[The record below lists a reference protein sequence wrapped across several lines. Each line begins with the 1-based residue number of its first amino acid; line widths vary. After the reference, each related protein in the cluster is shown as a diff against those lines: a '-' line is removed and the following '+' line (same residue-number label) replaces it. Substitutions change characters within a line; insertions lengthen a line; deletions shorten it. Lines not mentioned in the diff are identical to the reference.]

1 MKEASISPGSWAPAV
16 ESWVGGG
23 HPWGWGTPFMRLGW
37 QQGGSPLGL
46 GKCVLGMDTFLQ
58 WFPSTGLFVSWRSQ
72 WFRLPV
78 PQETLHPHPGGGPG
92 LGEGAGPPF
101 WGPDYFQVLPAE
113 AASESP
119 PPHSPSV
126 FISRTWEGSSFMM
139 QFGS

>member
-1 MKEASISPGSWAPAV
+1 MKNKE
-16 ESWVGGG
+16 ESAEPRSEYHFLLARRVSM
-23 HPWGWGTPFMRLGW
+23 HSRE
-37 QQGGSPLGL
+37 
-46 GKCVLGMDTFLQ
+46 CVLGMDTFLQ